1 LPHSK
6 MSDTV
11 ATTTPTAHAKAMNE
25 MIETTHKAEEEAN
38 RLKRKYEPDEAE
50 VLLDK
55 ILELSNENS
64 VAYMRVK
71 ILTGEYMML
80 TLIPSTRNNGNVPDW
95 EFKPSIAGTHD
106 KKQDFGHFSIYRVYV
121 GDGGDGH
128 ELLVTFDHK
137 GVRIRELGT
146 SMFSGDLTIKL
157 LPEKPEFALTH
168 GDSA

>member
-1 LPHSK
+1 MSTHSETLYTEIREGIDLDLV
-6 MSDTV
+6 DTLL
-11 ATTTPTAHAKAMNE
+11 AHASVRQ
-25 MIETTHKAEEEAN
+25 TVDN

-55 ILELSNENS
+55 ILVLSNHDS

-71 ILTGEYMML
+71 IFTGECMKL
-80 TLIPSTRNNGNVPDW
+80 TLIPSTRNNGDVSDW
-95 EFKPSIAGTHD
+95 EFEIGCTRNNV
-106 KKQDFGHFSIYRVYV
+106 QNFGMFDIYRVYV

-137 GVRIRELGT
+137 GVRIRELDL
-146 SMFSGDLTIKL
+146 SMYSGDLRINV
-157 LPEKPEFALTH
+157 LPDKPEIALTH